1 MVSCK
6 VPETLLIIYKGK
18 KYSVPSS
25 YIGKIVRCSE
35 SNNQLYIYYNK
46 LLIATHTIS
55 DKIIN
60 YAEEHYREGFANKG
74 LKDDKIEQYTKEN
87 LAKFK

>member
-1 MVSCK
+1 MRFNYPLQGVDPK
-6 VPETLLIIYKGK
+6 DR
-18 KYSVPSS
+18 YS
-25 YIGKIVRCSE
+25 
-35 SNNQLYIYYNK
+35 NK

-74 LKDDKIEQYTKEN
+74 LKDDKIEQYTKEEAQWLIN
-87 LAKFK
+87 ELIDFRYKKRPFGFAVRSFFSNFVA